1 MIRLVSETDTEESHV
16 TNADTQSVIRLVLSY
31 ADRGMW
37 EFKVTLPNGAR
48 YSVKQLVKKWNLSR
62 YVQTEEELG

>member
-1 MIRLVSETDTEESHV
+1 
-16 TNADTQSVIRLVLSY
+16 
-31 ADRGMW
+31 
-37 EFKVTLPNGAR
+37 LPNGAR